1 MTHPNERCVGCFE
14 LVKDSLLFF
23 IGQVLNRGTELI
35 AFLDVLL
42 NQLEL
47 RSVAHMSNLTLD
59 VSEDRL

>member
-23 IGQVLNRGTELI
+23 IGQVLNRGAELI

-59 VSEDRL
+59 VSEDWL